1 MSSSS
6 SFRKTRKKRC
16 NNGNNDGIICK
27 KEDKEEKLELMD
39 YINMIRNKKTVDN
52 QIYNFLKILIRKTNI
67 EKRAFEQILRG
78 AFVILQDGGA
88 IYEQFKKHGRLVQ
101 HVSYG
106 PVKVYSS
113 SHWSERTQY
122 RLGKGELFDQ
132 HGNKNA
138 TFDLLVG
145 TSILPDF
152 QGCTWFQFENSRI
165 ETVAQMA
172 FHVKDFIKYVGTDLG
187 NIGAFGNSPYTELKQ
202 KGPLLV
208 EMCYR
213 LENCLFLKDNHP
225 IGNSRK
231 YWSSAI
237 LSIED
242 YKKLVPIIYAAG
254 NEGQTNMWLRYEF
267 TTRRLGDVI
276 DIVLDKW
283 PVSLEFDESAEE
295 EEEEDLIHI
304 TPDILMMKVYKYLL
318 NNVVD

>member
-1 MSSSS
+1 MSSSSSSSSS
-6 SFRKTRKKRC
+6 SFRKTRTKKC
-16 NNGNNDGIICK
+16 TDGIICK

-78 AFVILQDGGA
+78 AFVILQDDGA

-106 PVKVYSS
+106 PVKVYPS

-132 HGNKNA
+132 HGHKNA

-165 ETVAQMA
+165 ETIAQMVY
-172 FHVKDFIKYVGTDLG
+172 HVKDFIKYVGTDLG

-254 NEGQTNMWLRYEF
+254 NDRYSNMWLRYEF

-283 PVSLEFDESAEE
+283 PMSLTEAEE
-295 EEEEDLIHI
+295 KKEDLIHI

>member
-1 MSSSS
+1 MSSSSSSSSSS
-6 SFRKTRKKRC
+6 SFRKTRKKKC
-16 NNGNNDGIICK
+16 TDGIICK

-78 AFVILQDGGA
+78 AFVILQDDGA

-165 ETVAQMA
+165 ETIAQMVY
-172 FHVKDFIKYVGTDLG
+172 HVKDFIKYVGTDLG

-254 NEGQTNMWLRYEF
+254 NDRYSNMWLRYEF

-283 PVSLEFDESAEE
+283 PMSLTEAEE
-295 EEEEDLIHI
+295 KKEDLIKI